1 MQLGKVSKDNVSDL
15 GTKRL
20 SRDRME
26 YLMFLCKVYN
36 MAESQMVGSSLADK
50 IEEQNAMR
58 VGIKMFKQV
67 GMSSATSKSL
77 MRVVLLNALRLGVAM
92 DPKTMG
98 SSSLPSNGFEVHE
111 LYKLLVACACTFL
124 LMLLGLLW
132 VTVHHGSQLQ
142 QRLHRLRVDFNLKK
156 VLHILKN
163 GRRKSNGEGGE
174 EEQRAEDPVV
184 NPDKCEPSDE
194 PECERDRY
202 ARYQQSSLE
211 EISDD
216 EFWRYIHHGRPD
228 DDEDASAHRTYS
240 DAHMESVMRETNG
253 VLNARIRRLRGEY
266 ENAELLTDVMAM
278 DSISDQI
285 HEAAHLRCNI

>member
-1 MQLGKVSKDNVSDL
+1 ESEVDGLEVYDFSLDYE
-15 GTKRL
+15 
-20 SRDRME
+20 RD
-26 YLMFLCKVYN
+26 
-36 MAESQMVGSSLADK
+36 
-50 IEEQNAMR
+50 
-58 VGIKMFKQV
+58 
-67 GMSSATSKSL
+67 
-77 MRVVLLNALRLGVAM
+77 
-92 DPKTMG
+92 
-98 SSSLPSNGFEVHE
+98 EVHE

-132 VTVHHGSQLQ
+132 VTAHHGSQLQ

-156 VLHILKN
+156 VLQILKN
-163 GRRKSNGEGGE
+163 GWRKNNGEGGE

-253 VLNARIRRLRGEY
+253 LLNARIRRLRGEY